1 MNTLLHRNNEE
12 RFLIDKGTDTNRM
25 SRTSW
30 GEESYIKVNA
40 KLSNGNFSLMDY
52 RAPAGFGVI
61 RHIHHREDE
70 LLQLVEGKIVVW
82 MPDRSLTMKPGDI
95 VYLPKD
101 VEHAWRAYGEQSVR
115 MNVTVSPG
123 GWEHFFPTIQ
133 ARGLH
138 SHDVAELTQVCV
150 EFGITASGP
159 PLSDEEVTRIVAQQG
174 CGVSRCR

>member
-1 MNTLLHRNNEE
+1 
-12 RFLIDKGTDTNRM
+12 M
-25 SRTSW
+25 SRSSW

-40 KLSNGNFSLMDY
+40 KLSNGSFSLMDY

-101 VEHAWRAYGEQSVR
+101 VEHAWRAYGEQAAK
-115 MNVTVSPG
+115 VTCREICVS
-123 GWEHFFPTIQ
+123 
-133 ARGLH
+133 GL
-138 SHDVAELTQVCV
+138 
-150 EFGITASGP
+150 ISGRF
-159 PLSDEEVTRIVAQQG
+159 SNNY
-174 CGVSRCR
+174 